1 MKKCLSKI
9 LVAIMLVTATGALA
23 GCSKGTTSSSS
34 ASTSTTATPAS
45 GKKVVGYCVPD
56 TTEPFLANLTNT
68 VKQKFS
74 VDGVDVQIADAKG
87 DATTQLNQIQNFVAM
102 KASLIII
109 MAVDPTSCS
118 DAIKQ
123 AQAKG
128 VKILVA
134 GGNTGAY
141 DAIMHTD
148 QKADGTMIAQM
159 AADWIK
165 ETFPGAAKESVE
177 VAIFEDRS
185 TPEATQRSDGMKEIT
200 TLSSAAKVVKTVGS
214 IKNLDT
220 AQAAAENLFQTNPNV
235 KAILCYNNGGS
246 LGVSAYVSKPGS
258 AVKDKAKFGTFGSDF
273 SPESIQAVIDSAN
286 NTSVFRGVVKF
297 GSNDLPG
304 DTYNLGKKIIN
315 GQSFDKENLDPLTII
330 TPKNAA
336 QFK

>member
-1 MKKCLSKI
+1 MKKYLSKI
-9 LVAIMLVTATGALA
+9 LVAAMLVTATGSLI
-23 GCSKGTTSSSS
+23 GCSSGTNPTD
-34 ASTSTTATPAS
+34 ATTKAPAS
-45 GKKVVGYCVPD
+45 EKKIVGYCVPD
-56 TTEPFLANLTNT
+56 TTEPFLANLTNS
-68 VKQKFS
+68 VKEKFAA
-74 VDGVDVQIADAKG
+74 DGVDVQIADARG

-102 KASLIII
+102 KANLIII

-118 DAIKQ
+118 DAIKA

-128 VKILVA
+128 VKVLVA
-134 GGNTGAY
+134 GGDTGVY

-165 ETFPGAAKESVE
+165 ETFPDAEKESIE

-185 TPEATQRSDGMKEIT
+185 SPEATQRSDGMKEIT
-200 TLSSAAKVVKTVGS
+200 NLSSSVKVVKTVGS

-258 AVKDKAKFGTFGSDF
+258 AVKDKAKFGTFASDF
-273 SPESIQAVIDSAN
+273 SPESIQAVIDSATN
-286 NTSVFRGVVKF
+286 KSVFRGVVKF

-304 DTYNLGKKIIN
+304 DTYNLAKKIIN
-315 GQSFDKENLDPLTII
+315 GESFQKENLDPLTII
-330 TPKNAA
+330 TPKNAGE
-336 QFK
+336 FK

>member
-1 MKKCLSKI
+1 MKKYLSKI
-9 LVAIMLVTATGALA
+9 LVAAMLVTATGSLI
-23 GCSKGTTSSSS
+23 GCSSGTTP
-34 ASTSTTATPAS
+34 ADATTKAPAS
-45 GKKVVGYCVPD
+45 EKKIVGYCVPD
-56 TTEPFLANLTNT
+56 TTEPFLANLTNS
-68 VKQKFS
+68 VKEKFAA
-74 VDGVDVQIADAKG
+74 DGVDVQIADARG

-102 KASLIII
+102 KANLIII

-118 DAIKQ
+118 DAIKA

-128 VKILVA
+128 VKVLVA
-134 GGNTGAY
+134 GGDTGVY

-165 ETFPGAAKESVE
+165 ETFPDAEKESIE

-185 TPEATQRSDGMKEIT
+185 SPEATQRSDGMKEIT
-200 TLSSAAKVVKTVGS
+200 NLSSSVKVVKTVGS

-258 AVKDKAKFGTFGSDF
+258 AVKDKAKFGTFASDF
-273 SPESIQAVIDSAN
+273 SPESIQAVIDSATN
-286 NTSVFRGVVKF
+286 KSVFRGVVKF

-304 DTYNLGKKIIN
+304 DTYNLAKKIIN
-315 GQSFDKENLDPLTII
+315 GESFQKENLDPLTII
-330 TPKNAA
+330 TPKNAGE
-336 QFK
+336 FK